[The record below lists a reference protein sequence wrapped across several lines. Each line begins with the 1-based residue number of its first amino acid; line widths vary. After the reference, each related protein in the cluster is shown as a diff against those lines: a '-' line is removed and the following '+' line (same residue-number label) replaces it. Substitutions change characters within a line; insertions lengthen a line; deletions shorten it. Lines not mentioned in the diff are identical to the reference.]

1 MPVMQRVL
9 AILRG
14 IGIFLIFLMLP
25 TAILLTIGIFSPD
38 NVNAAVN
45 FLQYFSTL
53 ITTILLLGV
62 WLLRSRHP
70 AESLGFA
77 PKRTGI
83 VPHAA
88 AFALGLF
95 GNTAVSFLMA
105 FLPASW
111 LESYAEQSSGIYTP
125 EQSVVSILS
134 IVLFAPVC
142 EEILFRGM
150 IFRSFEE
157 AMPFWLAAGCSALLF
172 GTAHMHPVWIAYAF
186 FMGFVFTVMNH
197 RRGSLSVSI
206 AAHMGFNLASLPSFL
221 LDESS
226 VYYQIIS
233 GSLLRYLITGIFSL
247 LVCIL
252 LWNSFFSRRN
262 IP

>member
-1 MPVMQRVL
+1 MKGHQRVL
-9 AILRG
+9 AVLRG
-14 IGIFLIFLMLP
+14 IGIYVIFLMLP
-25 TAILLTIGIFSPD
+25 TAVLLTIGLIFPD
-38 NVNAAVN
+38 SVNAAVD

-53 ITTILLLGV
+53 ITTLLLLGV

-77 PKRTGI
+77 PKQAGF

-111 LESYAEQSSGIYTP
+111 LESYSEQSAGIYTP
-125 EQSVVSILS
+125 EQSMISILS

-150 IFRSFEE
+150 ILRSFEE
-157 AMPFWLAAGCSALLF
+157 AMPFWLAAGFSALLF
-172 GTAHMHPVWIAYAF
+172 GSAHMHPLWIAYAF
-186 FMGFVFTVMNH
+186 LMGFVFSVMNH
-197 RRGSLSVSI
+197 RRGSLSVSV
-206 AAHMGFNLASLPSFL
+206 AAHVGFNLASLPSFL
-221 LDESS
+221 LNENS
-226 VYYQIIS
+226 VYYQIIA
-233 GSLLRYLITGIFSL
+233 GSLFRYLATGVFSI
-247 LVCIL
+247 LVCVL
-252 LWNSFFSRRN
+252 LWNSFFSTRKTA
-262 IP
+262 